1 MKSTVCTYA
10 IQKLENRTRWQ
21 AARHSRAAD
30 YCTQGTNFFPA
41 DSYFLCKISHK
52 SGSCCRVAI
61 LSKSV
66 TIKLESEC
74 IFFGNVNIG
83 TFKL

>member
-30 YCTQGTNFFPA
+30 YCTQGTNFFLLIHISYVKLVA
-41 DSYFLCKISHK
+41 NQVAAVELLYFL
-52 SGSCCRVAI
+52 RV
-61 LSKSV
+61 
-66 TIKLESEC
+66 
-74 IFFGNVNIG
+74 
-83 TFKL
+83 